1 MDYEKIKKAL
11 SEFNATHVEVYVKY
25 LKQLET
31 ELDKDKKIK
40 NWWFAQNV
48 TEQVAT
54 ELFKQVALDNLYIDG
69 ETITIGY
76 KGKVLVTY
84 NYQAY
89 KNRVLNVYPE
99 SLIDL
104 QIVNNGDTF
113 NFRKDNGHV
122 LYTHVLANPFD
133 NKKEII
139 GAYCIIKNR
148 RGEFIELLNQDEIKK
163 MKATATT
170 QNVWNNW
177 ESEMVKKS
185 AIKRACKTHFK
196 DITTNIDT
204 IDNENFDVELSSL
217 TDKDMDIRK
226 KIDESKTVDEILK
239 VYNAEI
245 NNFSD
250 KNIFIQLCTTRKKEI
265 LEQKK
270 DEKGN

>member
-11 SEFNATHVEVYVKY
+11 PEFNSTHVEVYIKY

-31 ELDKDKKIK
+31 ELDKEKKPK
-40 NWWFAQNV
+40 NWWFKANI
-48 TEQVAT
+48 TEQTAT
-54 ELFKQVALDNLYIDG
+54 ELFKQVSLDNIFIDG

-76 KGKVLVTY
+76 KGKVLITY

-89 KNRVLNVYPE
+89 KNRLLNVYPE

-113 NFRKDNGHV
+113 SFRKDNGHV

-163 MKATATT
+163 MKSTATT
-170 QNVWNNW
+170 LNVWNSW

-196 DITTNIDT
+196 DITTNIET
-204 IDNENFDVELSSL
+204 LDNENFNIEL
-217 TDKDMDIRK
+217 TTTEEKDLVIRTELEK
-226 KIDESKTVDEILK
+226 AESENEVVVIYRKYIDT
-239 VYNAEI
+239 
-245 NNFSD
+245 FSD
-250 KNIFIQLCTTRKKEI
+250 KNVLIQLCGDRKKE
-265 LEQKK
+265 LLAQNK
-270 DEKGN
+270 